1 MNLKNYH
8 LDISEVIAI
17 LISVITISLAFTL
30 VQSNSN
36 DFTSPVFLQTLGI
49 IILTVGSGF
58 VLHELAHKYVAIRY
72 GAYARYQ
79 TWTIGLVL
87 AVVMALTLGF
97 VFAAPGAVYIYGQHL
112 DRKKNGIVAAAGP
125 ATNLLLGI
133 TFLAIGASMPA
144 LKEVAVI
151 GASVNFFLGTFN
163 MIPIFP
169 MDGQKVMQWN
179 VQIWASLIA
188 VLGIL
193 AFYAATTPL

>member
-1 MNLKNYH
+1 MDLKKYH
-8 LDISEVIAI
+8 LDLREVIAI
-17 LISVITISLAFTL
+17 LVSVITISLAFTL
-30 VQSNSN
+30 VQANTDN
-36 DFTSPVFLQTLGI
+36 YASPLFLQTFGI
-49 IILTVGSGF
+49 IIFTVGSGF
-58 VLHELAHKYVAIRY
+58 VLHELAHKYVAIKY

-112 DRKKNGIVAAAGP
+112 DRKKNGLVAAAGP
-125 ATNLLLGI
+125 ATNLILGI
-133 TFLAIGASMPA
+133 LFLVLGVTVPA
-144 LKEVAVI
+144 LRELSMI

-193 AFYAATTPL
+193 AFYTATTPL